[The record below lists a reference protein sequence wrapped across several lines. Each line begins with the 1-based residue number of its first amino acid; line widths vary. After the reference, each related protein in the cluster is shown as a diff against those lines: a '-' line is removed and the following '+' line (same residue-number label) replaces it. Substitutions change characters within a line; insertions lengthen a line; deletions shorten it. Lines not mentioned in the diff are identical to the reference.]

1 MKVRI
6 LQYPL
11 VLTKNLRVMWIRNRI
26 VYVYDV
32 EIFPNCFHCCC
43 KDTET
48 GRLYKFEIS
57 ERRNQLEDLVGFFL
71 SEGQWNMR
79 MFCGYNNHH
88 YDDVIINY
96 IIDYSRKL
104 ASLPYWKIC
113 QSLFNLSTTIVEDE
127 DGSREKLKQW
137 KYAHYFESMDL
148 LTMQFSQKL
157 RVGLKTMQVTMHYK
171 NVYEYGGDFDQPLP
185 VDKIDEM
192 IAYNINDVEST
203 TELLNRLKEQIEL
216 RLFIEQEHGI
226 DCLSMDSVKM
236 AETFLLEE
244 YSKRSGIPKNVIK
257 EMRSPMDYIPLKDV
271 ILPFIKYKNPKLQ
284 DVLEDMKKQIVY
296 SKERKGYEKKFVL
309 SNVVYS
315 VGVGGIHSI
324 HTPKIF
330 LPKDDEHIGHADVTS
345 MYPSLLIKYQLGPR
359 HLGKLF
365 CDIFEDIYYE
375 RIEAKRTGQKIK
387 NLFLKIVLNSPTGKM
402 QQEVSWMYDPFN
414 VFKIRINGQLILLML
429 VDRLL
434 ELGCEIIQVNTD
446 GVVYRAKNNLREG
459 IERAISEIEQITQLG
474 FEVDEYEAFYQY
486 AINDYFGV
494 LKGGEIEEKGMF
506 ITKTK
511 LGKGL
516 APVVIPK
523 AVINY
528 FVHKIPVTE
537 TIEKDK
543 DIRDFLMSQAVD
555 KKFKVIHGDKPV
567 QRINRFYASTDG
579 PYLFKG
585 LKNPLRTISFVRLT
599 FKNGTTK
606 EVPKGEVEEGGRY
619 WYNSHIVS
627 IENIGERIIDL
638 NETEG
643 LQNMLTKSGVTI
655 LNKFDD
661 TPIEDRKINYRY
673 YTSEAKKII
682 ADFTE
687 QQLELF

>member
-1 MKVRI
+1 
-6 LQYPL
+6 
-11 VLTKNLRVMWIRNRI
+11 
-26 VYVYDV
+26 
-32 EIFPNCFHCCC
+32 
-43 KDTET
+43 
-48 GRLYKFEIS
+48 
-57 ERRNQLEDLVGFFL
+57 
-71 SEGQWNMR
+71 

-96 IIDYSRKL
+96 IIDYWYKL
-104 ASLPYWKIC
+104 ADLPYWRIC

-127 DGSREKLKQW
+127 EGSHEKLKRW

-148 LTMQFSQKL
+148 LTMMFSQKL

-171 NVYEYGGDFDQPLP
+171 NVQEYDGDFNAYLP
-185 VDKIDEM
+185 KGSIDEM
-192 IAYNINDVEST
+192 IAYNVNDVEST
-203 TELLNRLKEQIEL
+203 TELLNRLKDDIEL

-244 YSKRSGIPKNVIK
+244 YSKQSGIPKNVIK

-284 DVLEDMKKQIVY
+284 DVLEDMRKQIVY
-296 SKERKGYEKKFVL
+296 SKERKSYEKKFVL

-324 HTPKIF
+324 HTPQIF
-330 LPKDDEHIGHADVTS
+330 HPKDDEHIGHADVTS

-365 CDIFEDIYYE
+365 CDIFEGIYHE
-375 RIEAKRTGQKIK
+375 RVEAKRTGQKIK

-446 GVVYRAKNNLREG
+446 GVVYRAKNSLREG
-459 IERAISEIEQITQLG
+459 IERAISEVEQITQLG

-516 APVVIPK
+516 APVIIPK

-555 KKFKVIHGDKPV
+555 KKFKVIHGEKPV

-585 LKNPLRTISFVRLT
+585 LVDPIRIVEFVKIT
-599 FKNGTTK
+599 FKNGNTI
-606 EVPKGEVEEGGRY
+606 EVPKSETEENGRY
-619 WYNSHIVS
+619 WYNSDITS
-627 IENIGERIIDL
+627 IENIGTRIINL

-661 TPIEDRKINYRY
+661 RPIEDRKINYRY
-673 YTSEAKKII
+673 YISEAKKVI

-687 QQLELF
+687 QQLSLF

>member
-1 MKVRI
+1 
-6 LQYPL
+6 
-11 VLTKNLRVMWIRNRI
+11 MWIRDRI
-26 VYVYDV
+26 VHTYDI
-32 EIFPNCFHCCC
+32 EIFPKCFHCCV
-43 KDTET
+43 KNTET
-48 GRLYKFEIS
+48 GQLYKFEIS
-57 ERRNQLEDLVGFFL
+57 ENQLDELVDFFYYDSSDKL
-71 SEGQWNMR
+71 R
-79 MFCGYNNHH
+79 HTKMFCGYNNHH

-96 IIDYSRKL
+96 IIDYYYKL
-104 ASLPYWKIC
+104 ADLPYWRIC
-113 QSLFNLSTTIVEDE
+113 QSLFNLSQCIVEDSE
-127 DGSREKLKQW
+127 GSREKLKRW

-148 LTMQFSQKL
+148 LTMMFSQKL
-157 RVGLKTMQVTMHYK
+157 RVGLKTMQVTMHYH
-171 NVYEYGGDFDQPLP
+171 NVQEYDGDFNQFLP
-185 VDKIDEM
+185 VSEIDSM
-192 IAYNINDVEST
+192 IAYNENDVDST
-203 TELLNRLKEQIEL
+203 TELLNRLKDEIEL

-271 ILPFIKYKNPKLQ
+271 IMPFIRYKNPKLQ
-284 DVLEDMKKQIVY
+284 EVLEDMRKQIVY
-296 SKERKGYEKKFVL
+296 SKERKSYEKKFVL
-309 SNVVYS
+309 SDVVYS

-330 LPKDDEHIGHADVTS
+330 HPKDDEHIGHADVTS

-365 CDIFEDIYYE
+365 CDIFEGIYHE
-375 RIEAKRTGQKIK
+375 RVEAKRTGQKIK

-446 GVVYRAKNNLREG
+446 GVVYRAKNSLKNG
-459 IERAISEIEQITQLG
+459 IQEAIHEVEQITQLG
-474 FEVDEYEAFYQY
+474 FEVDEYESFYQY

-494 LKGGEIEEKGMF
+494 LKNGEIEEKGMF

-516 APVVIPK
+516 SPVVIPK

-537 TIEKDK
+537 TIEKDRN
-543 DIRDFLMSQAVD
+543 IRDFLMSQAVD

-579 PYLFKG
+579 AYLFKG
-585 LKNPLRTISFVRLT
+585 
-599 FKNGTTK
+599 TT
-606 EVPKGEVEEGGRY
+606 
-619 WYNSHIVS
+619 
-627 IENIGERIIDL
+627 
-638 NETEG
+638 
-643 LQNMLTKSGVTI
+643 LQELSNMLTKSGVTI

-661 TPIEDRKINYRY
+661 LPIEDRKINYRY
-673 YTSEAKKII
+673 YISEAKKVI

-687 QQLELF
+687 QQLSLF

>member
-1 MKVRI
+1 
-6 LQYPL
+6 
-11 VLTKNLRVMWIRNRI
+11 MWIREDK
-26 VYVYDV
+26 VVTYDI
-32 EIFPNCFHCCC
+32 EIFPNAFHCCC

-48 GRLYKFEIS
+48 DEIYKYEIS
-57 ERRNQLEDLVGFFL
+57 ERKNQLEDLIDAFL
-71 SEGQWNMR
+71 MPNLI
-79 MFCGYNNHH
+79 FCGYNNHH
-88 YDDVIINY
+88 YDDVVINY
-96 IIDYSRKL
+96 LIDYRNKL
-104 ASLPYWKIC
+104 TDLPYRRIC
-113 QSLFNLSTTIVEDE
+113 QSLFNLSQCIVEDE
-127 DGSREKLKQW
+127 EGSRERIKRW
-137 KYAHYFESMDL
+137 KYAHYFKSMDL

-171 NVYEYGGDFDQPLP
+171 NVQEYDGDFTLP
-185 VDKIDEM
+185 ISKDRIDEM

-203 TELLNRLKEQIEL
+203 TELLNRLTDQIEL

-236 AETFLLEE
+236 AETFLLEK
-244 YSKRSGIPKNVIK
+244 YSEQSGIPKSVIK

-284 DVLEDMKKQIVY
+284 DVLEDMKKQTVY

-315 VGVGGIHSI
+315 IGVGGIHSI

-330 LPKDDEHIGHADVTS
+330 LPREDGFIGHADVAS
-345 MYPSLLIKYQLGPR
+345 MYPSLLIKYQWGPR

-365 CDIFEDIYYE
+365 CDLIAGLKEE
-375 RIEAKRTGQKIK
+375 RLEAKHTGQKVK
-387 NLFLKIVLNSPTGKM
+387 NAFLKIVLNSPTGKM

-434 ELGCEIIQVNTD
+434 DLGCEIIQVNTD
-446 GVVYRAKNNLREG
+446 GVVYRAKNTLKSKIQCN
-459 IERAISEIEQITQLG
+459 ISEVEQITQLE
-474 FEVDEYEAFYQY
+474 FESDEYESFYQY

-494 LKGGEIEEKGMF
+494 LKDGKVEKKGMF
-506 ITKTK
+506 ITDTK

-516 APVVIPK
+516 SPVVIPK
-523 AVINY
+523 AIIEY
-528 FVHKIPVTE
+528 FLHKIPVTE

-543 DIRDFLMSQAVD
+543 NIRDFLMSQAVD

-579 PYLFKG
+579 AYLFKG
-585 LKNPLRTISFVRLT
+585 
-599 FKNGTTK
+599 TT
-606 EVPKGEVEEGGRY
+606 
-619 WYNSHIVS
+619 
-627 IENIGERIIDL
+627 
-638 NETEG
+638 
-643 LQNMLTKSGVTI
+643 LQELSNMLTKSGVTI

-661 TPIEDRKINYRY
+661 RTIEDYKINYRY
-673 YTSEAKKII
+673 YISEAKKVI

-687 QQLELF
+687 QQLSLF

>member
-1 MKVRI
+1 M
-6 LQYPL
+6 L
-11 VLTKNLRVMWIRNRI
+11 IREE
-26 VYVYDV
+26 VVVVYDI

-48 GRLYKFEIS
+48 GNIYKFEIS
-57 ERRNQLEDLVGFFL
+57 ERKNMLEEMINFFKQPKTL
-71 SEGQWNMR
+71 
-79 MFCGYNNHH
+79 FCGYNNHH
-88 YDDVIINY
+88 YDDVVMNY
-96 IIDYSRKL
+96 IIDYQNIL
-104 ASLPYWKIC
+104 ASLPYWRIC
-113 QSLFNLSTTIVEDE
+113 QSLFNLSRTIVEDE
-127 DGSREKLKQW
+127 DGSREKLKRW
-137 KYAHYFESMDL
+137 KYAHYFHSMDL

-157 RVGLKTMQVTMHYK
+157 RVGLKTMQTTMHYK
-171 NVYEYGGDFDQPLP
+171 NVQEYDGDFDQPLP
-185 VDKIDEM
+185 ITEIDKM

-203 TELLNRLKEQIEL
+203 TELLNRLKDQVEL
-216 RLFIEQEHGI
+216 RLFIEKEHGI

-236 AETFLLEE
+236 AETFLLEK
-244 YSKRSGIPKNVIK
+244 YSEKSGIPKNVIK

-284 DVLEDMKKQIVY
+284 AVLEDMKKQIVY

-315 VGVGGIHSI
+315 IGVGGIHSI

-330 LPKDDEHIGHADVTS
+330 LPKEDEFIGHSDVAS
-345 MYPSLLIKYQLGPR
+345 MYPSLLIEYQWGPR

-365 CDIFEDIYYE
+365 CDLFAGLKEE
-375 RIEAKRTGQKIK
+375 RLEAKHTGQTVK

-414 VFKIRINGQLILLML
+414 VFKIRINGQLILLMM

-446 GVVYRAKNNLREG
+446 GVVYRAKKALRSRIQEATR
-459 IERAISEIEQITQLG
+459 EVESITRLT
-474 FEVDEYEAFYQY
+474 FEDDEYEAFYQY

-494 LKGGEIEEKGMF
+494 IKGYSETHNPKLIEKKGMF
-506 ITKTK
+506 ITDTK

-528 FVHKIPVTE
+528 FLTKQPVSE
-537 TIEKDK
+537 FIEKDK
-543 DIRDFLMSQAVD
+543 DIRDFLMTQNVD
-555 KKFKVIHGDKPV
+555 KKFKVVYGDTRI
-567 QRINRFYASTDG
+567 QRINRFYASTNG
-579 PYLFKG
+579 HYLFKQDG
-585 LKNPLRTISFVRLT
+585 NGSLEHMLK
-599 FKNGTTK
+599 
-606 EVPKGEVEEGGRY
+606 
-619 WYNSHIVS
+619 
-627 IENIGERIIDL
+627 
-638 NETEG
+638 
-643 LQNMLTKSGVTI
+643 KSGVTI

-673 YTSEAKKII
+673 YISEANKII
-682 ADFTE
+682 ADFVN

>member
-1 MKVRI
+1 MI
-6 LQYPL
+6 
-11 VLTKNLRVMWIRNRI
+11 IRQDVVI
-26 VYVYDV
+26 TYDIEV
-32 EIFPNCFHCCC
+32 FPNVFHCCC
-43 KDTET
+43 KNTET
-48 GRLYKFEIS
+48 GIIYKFEIS
-57 ERRNQLEDLVGFFL
+57 ERKNQLLEMIEFFK
-71 SEGQWNMR
+71 QDKVI
-79 MFCGYNNHH
+79 FCGYNNHH

-96 IIDYSRKL
+96 IIYYISKL
-104 ASLPYWKIC
+104 KGLPYHRIC
-113 QSLFNLSTTIVEDE
+113 LSLFNLSTYIVKDE
-127 DGSREKLKQW
+127 ESARERLRLW
-137 KYAHYFESMDL
+137 KYAHYFHSMDL

-171 NVYEYGGDFDQPLP
+171 NVQEYDGDFDKALP
-185 VDKIDEM
+185 VDEIDSM
-192 IAYNINDVEST
+192 IAYNVNDVEST
-203 TELLNRLKEQIEL
+203 TELLYQLQGQIEL

-284 DVLEDMKKQIVY
+284 DVLEDMKKQVVY
-296 SKERKGYEKKFVL
+296 SKERKSYEKKFVL

-315 VGVGGIHSI
+315 IGVGGIHSI

-330 LPKDDEHIGHADVTS
+330 LPNDAEHIGHADVTS
-345 MYPSLLIKYQLGPR
+345 MYPSLLIKYQFGPR

-365 CDIFEDIYYE
+365 CDIFEEIYYE

-434 ELGCEIIQVNTD
+434 DLGCEIIQVNTD
-446 GVVYRAKNNLREG
+446 GVVYRAKNSLRDG
-459 IERAISEIEQITQLG
+459 IQEAIKEVEQITQLG

-494 LKGGEIEEKGMF
+494 LKDGEIEEKGMF

-516 APVVIPK
+516 SPVVIPK
-523 AVINY
+523 AVIEY
-528 FVHKIPVTE
+528 FVHKTPVAE
-537 TIEKDK
+537 FIKKDT

-555 KKFKVIHGDKPV
+555 KKFKVVHGDKPV

-579 PYLFKG
+579 AYLFKG
-585 LKNPLRTISFVRLT
+585 PT
-599 FKNGTTK
+599 
-606 EVPKGEVEEGGRY
+606 
-619 WYNSHIVS
+619 
-627 IENIGERIIDL
+627 
-638 NETEG
+638 
-643 LQNMLTKSGVTI
+643 LQELSNMLTKSGVTI
-655 LNKFDD
+655 LNSFDD
-661 TPIEDRKINYRY
+661 RTIDEYKINYRY
-673 YTSEAKKII
+673 YISEANKII

>member
-1 MKVRI
+1 MK
-6 LQYPL
+6 
-11 VLTKNLRVMWIRNRI
+11 IRNKI
-26 VYVYDV
+26 VYVFDV
-32 EIFPNCFHCCC
+32 EVFPNVFHVCS

-48 GRLYKFEIS
+48 GQLYKFEIS
-57 ERRNQLEDLVGFFL
+57 ERVNQLDQLVDFFYDKDKL
-71 SEGQWNMR
+71 H
-79 MFCGYNNHH
+79 CGYNNKH

-96 IIDYSRKL
+96 IIDYYKKMSHMTYFL
-104 ASLPYWKIC
+104 IC
-113 QSLFNLSTTIVEDE
+113 KSLFNLSKVIVEDE
-127 DGSREKLKQW
+127 EGSTKKISRW
-137 KYAHYFESMDL
+137 KYANYFDSMDL

-157 RVGLKTMQVTMHYK
+157 RVSLKTMQVTMHYK
-171 NVYEYGGDFDQPLP
+171 NVQEYDGDFNDWLP
-185 VDKIDEM
+185 ESEIDSM
-192 IAYNINDVEST
+192 IAYNVNDVEST
-203 TELLNRLKEQIEL
+203 TELLYRLQGQIEL

-284 DVLEDMKKQIVY
+284 DVLEDMKKQTVY

-315 VGVGGIHSI
+315 IGVGGIHSI
-324 HTPKIF
+324 HKPKIF

-345 MYPSLLIKYQLGPR
+345 MYPSFLIKYQWGPR

-365 CDIFEDIYYE
+365 CDIFEDLYNE
-375 RIEAKRTGQKIK
+375 RVEAKRTGQKIK

-434 ELGCEIIQVNTD
+434 DLGCEIIQVNTD
-446 GVVYRAKNNLREG
+446 GVVYRAKNSLKMEIQESIREV
-459 IERAISEIEQITQLG
+459 EQITQLG

-506 ITKTK
+506 ITKTN

-528 FVHKIPVTE
+528 FVHNTPVTE
-537 TIEKDK
+537 TIEKDT

-579 PYLFKG
+579 AYLFK
-585 LKNPLRTISFVRLT
+585 TDVD
-599 FKNGTTK
+599 K
-606 EVPKGEVEEGGRY
+606 E
-619 WYNSHIVS
+619 S
-627 IENIGERIIDL
+627 
-638 NETEG
+638 
-643 LQNMLTKSGVTI
+643 NMLTKSGVTI

-661 TPIEDRKINYRY
+661 LPIEDRKINYRY
-673 YTSEAKKII
+673 YISEAKKII

-687 QQLELF
+687 QELDLF